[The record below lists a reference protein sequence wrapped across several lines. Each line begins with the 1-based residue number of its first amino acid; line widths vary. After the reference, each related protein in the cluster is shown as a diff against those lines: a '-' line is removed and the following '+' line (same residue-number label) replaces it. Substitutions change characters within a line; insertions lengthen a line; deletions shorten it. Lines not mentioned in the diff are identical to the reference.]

1 MIKAKSV
8 LAVAALAA
16 GVSALAAPAASAAE
30 SSNRQYMLDIPKE
43 LDKLGTLAV
52 PADRRDE
59 VPTVTGQLKGL
70 GQLHKL
76 NELQQF
82 TGMLT
87 PVTGVVP
94 AVE

>member
-30 SSNRQYMLDIPKE
+30 ASNRQYLLDIPKE
-43 LDKLGTLAV
+43 LDNIGALAV

-76 NELQQF
+76 SELQQF
-82 TGMLT
+82 TGMVSPLT
-87 PVTGVVP
+87 GLIP